1 MRSKREDVRL
11 YMMRGRENP
20 SDATPRLRGH
30 TNVPWVPGTC
40 NAPRRQIMWVT
51 NKKNAMCGL
60 KHCGKGREN
69 PNDAQSRHWGHTN
82 VPWASN
88 TYSAKRLSAC
98 GSPVCDTGDRGLK
111 HYGKDRE
118 NLRSAIPPRGGHTN
132 VPWVPV
138 MWNGDSGRQTMEV
151 TEQSNATTTLNDFGP
166 GAAVLSLRGQED
178 ISCREDRSVII

>member
-20 SDATPRLRGH
+20 SDATPRLR
-30 TNVPWVPGTC
+30 
-40 NAPRRQIMWVT
+40 
-51 NKKNAMCGL
+51 
-60 KHCGKGREN
+60 
-69 PNDAQSRHWGHTN
+69 
-82 VPWASN
+82 
-88 TYSAKRLSAC
+88 
-98 GSPVCDTGDRGLK
+98 
-111 HYGKDRE
+111 
-118 NLRSAIPPRGGHTN
+118 GHTN